1 MSLRLLSTLALAAAL
16 AQPAQAEPARYNE
29 KVDVNGYTYR
39 VVMRGPEVKV
49 ISKTISANFRGRS
62 VERKNEMLQAAA
74 QVTGCKMINPYW
86 VDNNLVGEISCG
98 GDS

>member
-1 MSLRLLSTLALAAAL
+1 MSTLALAAAL

-29 KVDVNGYTYR
+29 K
-39 VVMRGPEVKV
+39 VMRGPEVKV